1 MNPQRL
7 APWVALFAALLLFMQ
22 FVWLMHLAFISS
34 DKYII
39 REIYCGAIILPMW
52 FFVRA
57 GWSLLCGQTNKKNYL
72 RAGSIIS
79 ILIGLAL
86 MLVGSMT
93 SIAVTFTTLFCF
105 FAAIAGC
112 LALIFMTR
120 EARKED
126 NK

>member
-7 APWVALFAALLLFMQ
+7 APWVTLFAALLLFMQ
-22 FVWLMHLAFISS
+22 FVWLMHLAVISGG
-34 DKYII
+34 KYVF

-52 FFVRA
+52 FFTRA
-57 GWSLLCGQTNKKNYL
+57 GWGLLCGHTNKKNSL

-79 ILIGLAL
+79 ILIGLGLL
-86 MLVGSMT
+86 MFGSMT

-105 FAAIAGC
+105 FAAITGC
-112 LALIFMTR
+112 LALILMTR
-120 EARKED
+120 EPRKEN